1 MLKHLASNIKVHGPN
16 CVSPSSLACFCCIVY
31 RINFADEGL
40 SNFFAML
47 CNNTQPGKEPKLIT
61 PLFDMKKCIIQF

>member
-16 CVSPSSLACFCCIVY
+16 RVSPSSLACFCCIVY

-40 SNFFAML
+40 SNLVAMFR
-47 CNNTQPGKEPKLIT
+47 NNTQSGMEPKLIT
-61 PLFDMKKCIIQF
+61 PLFDMKKCTIQF